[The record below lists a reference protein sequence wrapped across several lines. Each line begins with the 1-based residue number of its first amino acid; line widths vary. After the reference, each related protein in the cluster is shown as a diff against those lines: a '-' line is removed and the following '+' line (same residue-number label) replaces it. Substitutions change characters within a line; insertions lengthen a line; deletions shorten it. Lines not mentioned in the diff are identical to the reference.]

1 MRLAVLRRI
10 ASTVLREFVRTPEAV
25 FWTYGFPVLMAVVL
39 GLAFGGSGA
48 EKGRVVIVEGASA
61 PAFAAALGEQ
71 PLLEFEVRDA
81 AAADDSLVRGRA
93 VVAISGAA
101 DAPRL
106 TYDPGNPAADR
117 TRRLVEDALQRHAG
131 RTDPIA
137 VEVHEEHQPGRRYID
152 FLIPGLIGLNVLGAG
167 LWGVGFTLVDYRV
180 KRLLR
185 RLVVTP
191 MLRSEFLLAYL
202 LSRLG
207 LVLFDAVIIALFGV
221 LCFGVPVR
229 GSIPL
234 LLAIVLLGGV
244 AFSGLGLLVG
254 SRARSI
260 EAVSGLMN
268 LVMLPMWLLGGSFFS
283 NENFG
288 FLQPLVDV
296 LPLTYL
302 NAALREVLLYGGGI
316 GAVAG
321 ECAFLALFGAGC
333 FAVALRVFRWS

>member
-1 MRLAVLRRI
+1 MRARVLRQV
-10 ASTVLREFVRTPEAV
+10 AWTVLREFMRTPEAV

-39 GLAFGGSGA
+39 GLAFGSAGA
-48 EKGRVVIVEGASA
+48 EKGRAVIVES
-61 PAFAAALGEQ
+61 PSSAALAGALAEQ
-71 PLLEFEVRDA
+71 PLLEFKVQDA
-81 AAADDSLVRGRA
+81 ATADDTLVRGRA
-93 VVAISGAA
+93 AVAISGSAT
-101 DAPRL
+101 APQL
-106 TYDPGNPAADR
+106 TFDPGNPAADR

-137 VEVHEEHQPGRRYID
+137 VEIHEERRPGRRYID

-180 KRLLR
+180 KKLLR

-202 LSRLG
+202 LSRLA
-207 LVLFDAVIIALFGV
+207 LVLFDAIVIALFGV

-229 GSIPL
+229 GPIL
-234 LLAIVLLGGV
+234 LLIAIVLLGGI
-244 AFSGLGLLVG
+244 AFSGLGLLIG

-283 NENFG
+283 NEDFG
-288 FLQPLVDV
+288 FLQPLVDA
-296 LPLTYL
+296 LPLTHL
-302 NAALREVLLYGGGI
+302 NAALREVMLYGGGI
-316 GAVAG
+316 GAIGG
-321 ECAFLALFGAGC
+321 ECAFLALFGAVC